1 MPIRITGM
9 NSNLDTESI
18 IQELVKVES
27 TKIDKL
33 KKEQTKLQWKQ
44 DAWKDLNS
52 KMKSLFNKT
61 VTNLMW
67 PTSYSKKTTS
77 VSNSSAVSVITG
89 ANAMNGVQE
98 LKIIQQAKTGF
109 LTGKQLSKNG
119 AYTAS
124 SKLSEIAPDKFGAGE
139 SGVFN
144 ITSGGKTTEIKV
156 NGDTT
161 ISDVLTQLKRAG
173 VNASF
178 DEKNQRLFVLS
189 KEAGEAND
197 FALTASDAA
206 GQSALEALGINASLA
221 DDKAA
226 LKEYTEFAGY
236 YVAGDRAATLANM
249 QGMIDKETA
258 SRVAAYKKSTA
269 DAKASI
275 ESAQK
280 KMDAITGKDG
290 YDLSATADS
299 IQTKIDDL
307 KKDMET
313 MTDEEKEAAGK
324 TLSEL
329 EVQLADVKQVDSYKE
344 EIFKNQKTI
353 AGNEQYITIDAD
365 GKAAATGTLITQVE
379 DAYFNK
385 ASFARKV
392 MDDYNAGTLT
402 GGAKK
407 IPGQD
412 AVIKLNGEDFTS
424 TNNVFEVNGLTFTVL
439 AETSEPITVTTR
451 EDTDGI
457 YDMVKSFLKEYNAL
471 INEMDKLYNAETAK
485 GYEPLTDEEKSEMSE
500 GDIEKWEQKIKDS
513 VLRRDSSLSTVSNM
527 MVGIMSAGVEVNGQ
541 KMFLSNF
548 GINTLSYFE
557 AGDNEKHAYHIN
569 GDPDNEHTS
578 GKEDKLKTA
587 IANNPDS
594 VMNFFMGLAINLN
607 EGWKKVSAT
616 NDFSSYNT
624 AYNDKL
630 MKEQYTKYTSK
641 IEKQEERLTA
651 MENKW
656 YAKFTA
662 METALAKLQSNQSA
676 VSALLGGM

>member
-18 IQELVKVES
+18 IQELIKVER
-27 TKIDKL
+27 TKVDKL

-161 ISDVLTQLKRAG
+161 ISDVLTQLKKAG

-249 QGMIDKETA
+249 QGMIAKETA

-275 ESAQK
+275 ESVQK
-280 KMDAITGKDG
+280 KIDKITSKDG
-290 YDLSATADS
+290 YDPSATADS

-313 MTDEEKEAAGK
+313 MTEDEKKAAGK

-329 EVQLADVKQVDSYKE
+329 ETQLADVKQVDSYKE
-344 EIFKNQKTI
+344 EIFKNQKII
-353 AGNEQYITIDAD
+353 ADNEQYITIDAD
-365 GKAAATGTLITQVE
+365 GNAAATGTLITQVE
-379 DAYFNK
+379 DAYYNK
-385 ASFARKV
+385 ASFAKDM
-392 MDDYNAGTLT
+392 MDAYNAGTLT

-412 AVIKLNGEDFTS
+412 AKITLNGEDFTS
-424 TNNVFEVNGLTFTVL
+424 TSNVFEVNGLTFTVL
-439 AETSEPITVTTR
+439 AETSDPITVTTQD
-451 EDTDGI
+451 DTDGI

-513 VLRRDSSLSTVSNM
+513 IMRRDSSLSTVSNM

-557 AGDNEKHAYHIN
+557 SGDNEKHAYHID
-569 GDPDNEHTS
+569 GDPDNENTT
-578 GKEDKLKTA
+578 GKTDKLKTA

-594 VMNFFMGLAINLN
+594 VMNFFIGLAKNLN

-616 NDFSSYNT
+616 NEFSSYNS

-630 MKEQYTKYTSK
+630 MKQQYTKYTSK

-651 MENKW
+651 MEDKW

>member
-9 NSNLDTESI
+9 NSNLDTEAI

-33 KKEQTKLQWKQ
+33 KKEQTRLQWKQ

-124 SKLSEIAPDKFGAGE
+124 SKLSEIAPGKFGAGE

-161 ISDVLTQLKRAG
+161 ISDVLTQLKKAG

-236 YVAGDRAATLANM
+236 YVAGDRAATLDNM
-249 QGMIDKETA
+249 KGMIGKETA

-269 DAKASI
+269 NAKSSI

-280 KMDAITGKDG
+280 KMDEITGKDG
-290 YDLSATADS
+290 YDPSATADS

-313 MTDEEKEAAGK
+313 MTEDEKKAAGK

-329 EVQLADVKQVDSYKE
+329 EAQLADVKQVDSYKE
-344 EIFKNQKTI
+344 EIFKNQKII

-379 DAYFNK
+379 DAYYNK

-412 AVIKLNGEDFTS
+412 AKITLNGEDFTS

-439 AETSEPITVTTR
+439 AETSDPITVTTR
-451 EDTDGI
+451 EDTEGI
-457 YDMVKSFLKEYNAL
+457 YDMVKSFLKEYNTL

-578 GKEDKLKTA
+578 GKDDKLKTA

-594 VMNFFMGLAINLN
+594 VMNFFVGLAKNLN
-607 EGWKKVSAT
+607 DGWRKVSAT

-630 MKEQYTKYTSK
+630 MKQQYTKYTSK

-656 YAKFTA
+656 YDKFTA

>member
-290 YDLSATADS
+290 YDPSATADS

-365 GKAAATGTLITQVE
+365 GNAAATGTLTTQVE

-457 YDMVKSFLKEYNAL
+457 YDMVKSFLKEYNTL

>member
-18 IQELVKVES
+18 IQELIKVER
-27 TKIDKL
+27 TKVDKL

-109 LTGKQLSKNG
+109 LTGKQLSENG

-124 SKLSEIAPDKFGAGE
+124 SKLSEIAPGKFGAGE

-161 ISDVLTQLKRAG
+161 ISDVLTQLKKAG

-236 YVAGDRAATLANM
+236 YVAGDKAATLDNM
-249 QGMIDKETA
+249 KGMIGKETA

-269 DAKASI
+269 NAKSSI
-275 ESAQK
+275 ESVQK
-280 KMDAITGKDG
+280 KIDKITGKDG
-290 YDLSATADS
+290 YDPSATADS

-313 MTDEEKEAAGK
+313 MTEDEKKAAGK

-329 EVQLADVKQVDSYKE
+329 ETQLADVKQVDSYKE
-344 EIFKNQKTI
+344 EIFKNQKII
-353 AGNEQYITIDAD
+353 ADNEQYITIDAD
-365 GKAAATGTLITQVE
+365 GNAAATGTLITQVE
-379 DAYFNK
+379 DAYYNK
-385 ASFARKV
+385 ASFAKDM
-392 MDDYNAGTLT
+392 MDAYNAGTLT

-412 AVIKLNGEDFTS
+412 AKITLNGEDFTS
-424 TNNVFEVNGLTFTVL
+424 TSNVFEVNGLTFTVL
-439 AETSEPITVTTR
+439 AETSDPITVTTQD
-451 EDTDGI
+451 DTDGI

-513 VLRRDSSLSTVSNM
+513 IMRRDSSLSTVSNM

-557 AGDNEKHAYHIN
+557 SGDNEKHAYHID
-569 GDPDNEHTS
+569 GDPDNENTT
-578 GKEDKLKTA
+578 GKTDKLKTA

-594 VMNFFMGLAINLN
+594 VMNFFIGLAKNLN

-616 NDFSSYNT
+616 NEFSSYNS

-630 MKEQYTKYTSK
+630 MKQQYTKYTSK

-651 MENKW
+651 MEDKW

>member
-9 NSNLDTESI
+9 NSNLDTEAI

-161 ISDVLTQLKRAG
+161 ISDVLTQLKKAG

-236 YVAGDRAATLANM
+236 YVAGDKAATLDNM
-249 QGMIDKETA
+249 KGMIGKETA

-269 DAKASI
+269 NAKSSI
-275 ESAQK
+275 ESVQK
-280 KMDAITGKDG
+280 KMEEITGKDG
-290 YDLSATADS
+290 YDPSATADS
-299 IQTKIDDL
+299 IQTQIDDL

-313 MTDEEKEAAGK
+313 MTDEEKKAANK
-324 TLSEL
+324 TLAEL
-329 EVQLADVKQVDSYKE
+329 TIQLEDVKQVDSYKE
-344 EIFKNQKTI
+344 EIFKNQKII
-353 AGNEQYITIDAD
+353 ADNEQYITIDAN
-365 GKAAATGTLITQVE
+365 GNAAATGTLTTQIQN
-379 DAYFNK
+379 AYYNK
-385 ASFARKV
+385 ASFAKDM
-392 MDDYNAGTLT
+392 MDAYNAGTLT

-412 AVIKLNGEDFTS
+412 AVITLNGEDFTS

-439 AETSEPITVTTR
+439 AETSDPITVTTR
-451 EDTDGI
+451 EDTEGI
-457 YDMVKSFLKEYNAL
+457 YDMVKSFLKEYNTL

-513 VLRRDSSLSTVSNM
+513 IMRRDSSLSTVSNM

-578 GKEDKLKTA
+578 GKDDKLKTA

-594 VMNFFMGLAINLN
+594 VMNFFVGLAKNLN
-607 EGWKKVSAT
+607 DGWRKVSAT

-656 YAKFTA
+656 YDKFTA
-662 METALAKLQSNQSA
+662 METALARLQSNQSA

>member
-197 FALTASDAA
+197 FALTASDAV

-290 YDLSATADS
+290 YDPSATADS

-365 GKAAATGTLITQVE
+365 GNAAATGTLTTQVE
-379 DAYFNK
+379 DAYYNK
-385 ASFARKV
+385 ASFAKDM
-392 MDDYNAGTLT
+392 MDAYNAGTLT

-457 YDMVKSFLKEYNAL
+457 YDMVKSFLKEYNTL

>member
-290 YDLSATADS
+290 YDPSATADS

-365 GKAAATGTLITQVE
+365 GNAAATGTLITQVE